1 MSNSRKRLPGSE
13 KLTRP
18 EDINAL
24 SKYLGYI
31 KKTQEEHTELDK
43 DNLEVPGRTTGR
55 IPEINNL
62 YDSVLGLDVNKDE
75 ISLEESRIG
84 LETAGKDVDGL
95 YDSVIGLD
103 VDKDETSLEE
113 SRIGLETAS
122 KDVDEL
128 YDSVIGLDVDK
139 EVSLENKR
147 LDMKTGAE
155 EINALPDSV
164 LGLEN
169 NAPEIQLGDEKL
181 GLEVN
186 SDIELETEKIDISP
200 DSDIDLDNTRLDLE
214 ETKEVTLSDSV
225 VDLKDVPEDIELS
238 NQRVDI
244 DPEALKSKLE
254 DTRIDLGDTGEVKEL
269 EDTRIN
275 IDIPEDN
282 TLDDSKVILEDSRE
296 VSLENKRVD
305 ISRDEDLELDDTKI
319 GGVGE
324 EKEPDL
330 TNFIDTLFDDRETE
344 LENTK
349 LEIEDP
355 GIDNLSKIIIKGP
368 EKSDAN
374 LEDTKIDLDVEEISD
389 LEDTKIGIEVEE
401 VTELSDKR
409 LDIDNSAWD
418 IKKLGMELEKAPD
431 DQIYE
436 KALEMASTMGPWGMK
451 VASLISSVLSN
462 DSVDANT
469 ASWYDAELKKLLEQ
483 MGAMSRFGVDSFAQ
497 SGEKAQNLNGENAEL
512 EGTRVD
518 RPEDVDSRGGDRDEL
533 SRKLKRDGFNLEDKL
548 ISRPIGLDENENG
561 VDDREEAIEEV
572 FVSADKP
579 GYVFGQWG
587 TGGKVRNRGYQTIP
601 NSQLPNRGI
610 LDALNINNYIRY
622 GAEALFG
629 LWNPKSMAERKIKKI
644 LLNESIAL
652 LVLAREQLE
661 KLTKSNRERLPG
673 DDMGMIGDLVS
684 GGVSG
689 ALSNLKD
696 NAMSAIQNTFDGVD
710 GVDKLNPLN
719 RPRTKMTNN
728 GGVVTWTR
736 EVTKGFDKGNN
747 RQDENSL
754 GGNMDWKQL
763 GENLKKNL
771 VKSLIGDLAED
782 GTREYSF
789 KDNYIVN
796 NATVM
801 TLENLCNLTDPKT
814 IDSVEAL
821 MKVLKDNSSCITT
834 PGKFGTIEEGR
845 YSTMTLDT
853 NAYWEVVIEPFCHK
867 AMNGGYSFLPAIE
880 EINVLNQAHFGI
892 KTAYSK
898 WLPLS
903 NFELQKS
910 KLTNKSLGLYDG
922 EIVYPVS
929 SELSNELRITIVDDQ
944 YKSWRTYFQKCADVA
959 VYSSEA
965 HELDFYTN
973 VQASPNAS
981 IWTKSIEDAQAENLN
996 KGRKYH
1002 LTVVDK
1008 TKPLVALYKN
1018 ITFLVKIYIMTPQ
1031 YATVRRFNLL
1041 CVLKD
1046 FEETYSGDIDAGGY
1060 DLNLSFSIVGEN
1072 PPSDDLSRFVK
1083 AEDKTTLDEM
1093 IGDKDKRELLNQTP
1107 RKKGGIIK
1115 LL

>member
-1 MSNSRKRLPGSE
+1 
-13 KLTRP
+13 
-18 EDINAL
+18 
-24 SKYLGYI
+24 
-31 KKTQEEHTELDK
+31 
-43 DNLEVPGRTTGR
+43 
-55 IPEINNL
+55 
-62 YDSVLGLDVNKDE
+62 
-75 ISLEESRIG
+75 
-84 LETAGKDVDGL
+84 
-95 YDSVIGLD
+95 
-103 VDKDETSLEE
+103 
-113 SRIGLETAS
+113 
-122 KDVDEL
+122 
-128 YDSVIGLDVDK
+128 
-139 EVSLENKR
+139 
-147 LDMKTGAE
+147 MK
-155 EINALPDSV
+155 
-164 LGLEN
+164 
-169 NAPEIQLGDEKL
+169 Q
-181 GLEVN
+181 
-186 SDIELETEKIDISP
+186 
-200 DSDIDLDNTRLDLE
+200 
-214 ETKEVTLSDSV
+214 
-225 VDLKDVPEDIELS
+225 
-238 NQRVDI
+238 
-244 DPEALKSKLE
+244 
-254 DTRIDLGDTGEVKEL
+254 
-269 EDTRIN
+269 
-275 IDIPEDN
+275 
-282 TLDDSKVILEDSRE
+282 
-296 VSLENKRVD
+296 
-305 ISRDEDLELDDTKI
+305 
-319 GGVGE
+319 
-324 EKEPDL
+324 
-330 TNFIDTLFDDRETE
+330 
-344 LENTK
+344 
-349 LEIEDP
+349 
-355 GIDNLSKIIIKGP
+355 IIK
-368 EKSDAN
+368 
-374 LEDTKIDLDVEEISD
+374 
-389 LEDTKIGIEVEE
+389 
-401 VTELSDKR
+401 
-409 LDIDNSAWD
+409 
-418 IKKLGMELEKAPD
+418 
-431 DQIYE
+431 
-436 KALEMASTMGPWGMK
+436 
-451 VASLISSVLSN
+451 
-462 DSVDANT
+462 
-469 ASWYDAELKKLLEQ
+469 
-483 MGAMSRFGVDSFAQ
+483 
-497 SGEKAQNLNGENAEL
+497 EKAQNLNGENAEL
-512 EGTRVD
+512 EGTRID
-518 RPEDVDSRGGDRDEL
+518 RPWDVDSRGGDRDEL

-561 VDDREEAIEEV
+561 VNDREEAIEEV

-579 GYVFGQWG
+579 GYVFDQWG

-629 LWNPKSMAERKIKKI
+629 LWNPKSMAERKIKKT

-689 ALSNLKD
+689 TLSNLKD
-696 NAMSAIQNTFDGVD
+696 NAMSALQNTFAGVD

-728 GGVVTWTR
+728 GGVVTWTK

-763 GENLKKNL
+763 GKNLGKNL
-771 VKSLIGDLAED
+771 VRSLIGDLAEDGD

-834 PGKFGTIEEGR
+834 PGKFGTIEDGR

-867 AMNGGYSFLPAIE
+867 VMNGGYSFLPAIE
-880 EINVLNQAHFGI
+880 EINALNMAHFGVR
-892 KTAYSK
+892 TAYSK

-929 SELSNELRITIVDDQ
+929 SELSNELRMTIVDDQ

-965 HELDFYTN
+965 HTLEYYHDTGFRDLTSRYNFGEI
-973 VQASPNAS
+973 QS
-981 IWTKSIEDAQAENLN
+981 QQLQRFN
-996 KGRKYH
+996 KH

-1018 ITFLVKIYIMTPQ
+1018 ITFLIKIYIMTPQ

-1072 PPSDDLSRFVK
+1072 PPDDKLNATVRVDNK
-1083 AEDKTTLDEM
+1083 KTTLDEM